1 MKKIAR
7 INSQK
12 SKIFFELSVI
22 SAKNEKIN
30 FYANFSLIINFNI
43 IESNYLLCY
52 KSLIKNY

>member
-7 INSQK
+7 INSQI

-22 SAKNEKIN
+22 SVKNEKIN